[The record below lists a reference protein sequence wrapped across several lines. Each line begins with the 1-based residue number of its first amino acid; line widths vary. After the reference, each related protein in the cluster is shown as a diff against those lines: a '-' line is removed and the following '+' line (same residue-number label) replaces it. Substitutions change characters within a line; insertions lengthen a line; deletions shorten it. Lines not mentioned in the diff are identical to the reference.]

1 MVAMITSGSGYA
13 GDRATDD
20 SSVVT
25 PFPNP
30 RAPSQT
36 EAPTQPNV
44 GLITAIPEEFA
55 AVRALLD
62 APAEHYVDG
71 DPALYVLG
79 SLPSRDPTRNHHT
92 VLTLLGAT
100 ATNAAASGCT
110 NLVRSFPS
118 TIAVIMVGIAAGI
131 PNPYRPQRHVRLG
144 DIVVA
149 THGLIDYDHI
159 RAAADGVQPRRP
171 FPLPSTRLVRCANM
185 LKADELSGSRPWEQ
199 WLGAG
204 RPRNLTG
211 YGRPP
216 HHTDVLQDH
225 GGYRLQHPNRNVSGH
240 RKGYPKVHY
249 GAIGSA
255 DRSLYDA
262 ATRDQLAQRHGFLA
276 VEMEGAGIGSST
288 FLNNLE
294 WFVIRGISDY
304 GDGNRSEFWRR
315 HASLVAAC
323 YLRALL
329 SKCLPLEPQLEQ
341 NPTTTTFHG

>member
-1 MVAMITSGSGYA
+1 MITSGSGYVD
-13 GDRATDD
+13 DRTTVDTA
-20 SSVVT
+20 VVT
-25 PFPNP
+25 PFPRP
-30 RAPSQT
+30 RTAEWA
-36 EAPTQPNV
+36 EARLRPTI
-44 GLITAIPEEFA
+44 GIITAIPEEFA

-62 APAEHYVDG
+62 GPGEHDVDE
-71 DPALYVLG
+71 DPAPYVLG
-79 SLPSRDPTRNHHT
+79 SLPSRDPARDHYAA
-92 VLTLLGAT
+92 LTLLGAT
-100 ATNAAASGCT
+100 ATNAAANGCT

-118 TIAVIMVGIAAGI
+118 VVTVVMAGVAAGI

-149 THGLIDYDHI
+149 THGLVDYDHI
-159 RAAADGVQPRRP
+159 RSASNGVQPRRP

-185 LKADELSGSRPWEQ
+185 LKADELTGFRPWEH
-199 WLGAG
+199 WLGDG
-204 RPRNLTG
+204 RPQNLFG

-216 HHTDVLQDH
+216 HHTDVLQDQ
-225 GGYRLQHPNRNVSGH
+225 GGFRLQHPNRNLSGH

-262 ATRDQLAQRHGFLA
+262 ATRDQLAERHGFLA

-304 GDGNRSEFWRR
+304 GDENRSEVWRR
-315 HASLVAAC
+315 HASLAAAC

-329 SKCLPLEPQLEQ
+329 SKCPPLESHPGRV
-341 NPTTTTFHG
+341 PGTGGVDR